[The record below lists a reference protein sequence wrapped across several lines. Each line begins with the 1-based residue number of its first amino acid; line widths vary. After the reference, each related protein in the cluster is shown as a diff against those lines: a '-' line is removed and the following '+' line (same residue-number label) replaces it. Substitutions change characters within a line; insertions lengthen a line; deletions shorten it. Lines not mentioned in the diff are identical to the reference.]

1 MSSLSSTTT
10 THSSL
15 GRSAGFHQA
24 PDMKSSR
31 VRRICS
37 GLSRLAVLPAFL
49 AAALLVPVSAS
60 AQQTLYTTTTSNTT
74 WVGATGRWSTSG
86 TGPFTSTWTN
96 YSTANFANSGTYNFQ
111 RLIATGTANIGN
123 VTLGSN
129 VRVIFAQSSGQ
140 AMNFVSGTGGVAT
153 FDIGTGSQI
162 DFGSIIIAPSA
173 NSGYTKNGAGSLT
186 MTGGIIQGPVT
197 LNDGYLVGRNSNAFG
212 QGALTLNGGAI
223 GATTNLSSPTNRQG
237 GITVTND
244 FQIGISGSQGNASS
258 TANMTFSGT
267 GNSVSLGSS
276 RRTITLGNSGSM
288 TFGGAIAGSGGLTLT
303 RLSSGSGWFAL
314 SGTNTFTGGLTLD
327 GVRVNA
333 SASNTALG
341 AGDVTIG
348 GATGRDTILNVTSA
362 VTLSNTIA
370 FADVAGVKTLA
381 GLGANSQISGEI
393 INNDNTGTIRIGA
406 GSSRTF
412 TLSGGLAGSGSTD
425 WYFGGSSGA
434 TPLVGTVVI
443 GLGNSYS
450 GGGNTTIADS
460 TVRLAADDG
469 LATNNL
475 TLSGSGTLDLGGGS
489 AQTVAVL
496 TGDAA
501 SKIQST
507 GGLGTLFVGNGDTSS
522 IFGGSILGSGVNN
535 VALQKTGTGSL
546 ELTNT
551 GNTFTGGVT
560 VQEGD
565 LIVSASTLKGQAVDL
580 QTSTSAIEFK
590 QSTSGTFSGVISGD
604 GFLTK
609 TGTGTLTL
617 SGANT
622 YSGGTTVSAGLLQ
635 GTTLS
640 LQGDII
646 NNAAVEFTDTTDGT
660 YAGIIS
666 GSTGSLLKSGAGI
679 VTLTGANTYGGG
691 TTITEGGL
699 LGNTTSLQGN
709 FATSAGTSLTFNQAT
724 TGTFAGVIS
733 GGGSLIKDGA
743 DELTLTGANTYSGG
757 TTVSAGILKGA
768 IGSIQGDILNDAAV
782 EIVGAGNFLGDISGT
797 GTLTKSGGGD
807 LTLSG
812 ANSYSGGTTISAGNL
827 LGSTDSIVGDI
838 SVAAGS
844 LVKFDQPT
852 DGTFAGLIS
861 GAGGLTKLGNGAVF
875 LDQAQTY
882 TGATVVEAG
891 ALLLKGDLATSGVT
905 VNSGATL
912 GGTGNITS
920 GSLTVNGTLNPGDAN
935 GPGSLEAAGISLGAT
950 STTEFSLVN
959 APGNGGGAGVA
970 GIDYDTVIARSQVAY
985 NGSLVIRFEN
995 SGLYDTGTFF
1005 DLFNAASFNASA
1017 NNGEGFA
1024 GITSVGSAPYSG
1036 LTFQYYPSDAGTPA
1050 RWISGYASST
1060 DQFLVFLPSTGKLVI
1075 VPEPSTWAMTVM
1087 SVGFAGWMAR
1097 RKKLAM
1103 KRRMA

>member
-1 MSSLSSTTT
+1 L
-10 THSSL
+10 
-15 GRSAGFHQA
+15 
-24 PDMKSSR
+24 
-31 VRRICS
+31 
-37 GLSRLAVLPAFL
+37 
-49 AAALLVPVSAS
+49 
-60 AQQTLYTTTTSNTT
+60 
-74 WVGATGRWSTSG
+74 
-86 TGPFTSTWTN
+86 
-96 YSTANFANSGTYNFQ
+96 
-111 RLIATGTANIGN
+111 
-123 VTLGSN
+123 
-129 VRVIFAQSSGQ
+129 
-140 AMNFVSGTGGVAT
+140 
-153 FDIGTGSQI
+153 
-162 DFGSIIIAPSA
+162 
-173 NSGYTKNGAGSLT
+173 
-186 MTGGIIQGPVT
+186 
-197 LNDGYLVGRNSNAFG
+197 
-212 QGALTLNGGAI
+212 LTLNGGVL
-223 GATTNLSSPTNRQG
+223 GATTNVASPTNRVG
-237 GITVTND
+237 GIIVNQD

-303 RLSSGSGWFAL
+303 RLASGSGWFAL

-348 GATGRDTILNVTSA
+348 GATGRDTILNVTSG
-362 VTLSNTIA
+362 VTLGNTIT
-370 FADVAGVKTLA
+370 FADFGGVKTLA
-381 GLGANSQISGEI
+381 NFGANATISGPI
-393 INNDNTGTIRIGA
+393 VNDDNTGTIRIGA
-406 GSSRTF
+406 GSARTF
-412 TLSGGLAGSGSTD
+412 TLSGGLGGSGSTD
-425 WYFGGSSGA
+425 WYFGGSSGV
-434 TPLVGTVVI
+434 TPLTGTVVI
-443 GLGNSYS
+443 GAQNNYS
-450 GGGNTTIADS
+450 GSGNTTIADS
-460 TVRLAADDG
+460 TVRLTTDDG

-475 TLSGSGTLDLGGGS
+475 TLSGSGTLDLGGG
-489 AQTVAVL
+489 AQAVAEL
-496 TGDAA
+496 TGDAT

-507 GGLGTLFVGNGDTSS
+507 SNLGTLFVGNGDTSS
-522 IFGGSILGSGVNN
+522 IFDGLILGSGLNN

-560 VQEGD
+560 VQDGD
-565 LIVSASTLKGQAVDL
+565 LIVSASTLKGQAVNL
-580 QTSTSAIEFK
+580 QLATSEIEFK
-590 QSTSGTFSGVISGD
+590 QSSSGTFSGAISGA

-609 TGTGTLTL
+609 TGTGSLML

-622 YSGGTTVSAGLLQ
+622 YSGDTTVSAGLLQ

-640 LQGDII
+640 LQGNIV

-666 GSTGSLLKSGAGI
+666 GSTGSLSKSGAGI

-691 TTITEGGL
+691 TTITDGGL
-699 LGNTTSLQGN
+699 SGNTTSLQGN

-724 TGTFAGVIS
+724 TATFSGVVS
-733 GGGSLIKDGA
+733 GSGSLIKDGA
-743 DELTLTGANTYSGG
+743 GELTLTGANSYSGG
-757 TTVSAGILKGA
+757 TTVSAGTLKGA
-768 IGSIQGDILNDAAV
+768 VGSIQGDIVNESAV
-782 EIVGAGNFLGDISGT
+782 EIVGAGNFSGDISGT
-797 GTLTKSGGGD
+797 GTLTKSGAGD

-812 ANSYSGGTTISAGNL
+812 SNSYAGVTTVSGGNL
-827 LGSTDSIVGDI
+827 IGSTDSLVGDI
-838 SVAAGS
+838 SVAAGT
-844 LVKFDQPT
+844 LVKFNQ
-852 DGTFAGLIS
+852 GTSATYAGLIS
-861 GAGGLTKLGNGAVF
+861 GAGGLTKLGSGALT

-905 VNSGATL
+905 VNSVATL
-912 GGTGNITS
+912 GGTGNIAS

-935 GPGSLEAAGISLGAT
+935 GPGTLEAAGITLGAT

-959 APGNGGGAGVA
+959 DPDNSGGAGVA
-970 GIDYDTVIARSQVAY
+970 GIDYDTVIARSQVVY
-985 NGSLVIRFEN
+985 GGSLVIRFEN

-1005 DLFNAASFNASA
+1005 DLFDPGALSPSGN
-1017 NNGEGFA
+1017 FA
-1024 GITSVGSAPYSG
+1024 GITSTGDGPYSS

-1050 RWISGYASST
+1050 RWISGYSFSPAT
-1060 DQFLVFLPSTGKLVI
+1060 DQYLVFLPSTGKLVI